1 MTSSFRLKKRFD
13 AAETWSFGSSDAPLG
28 GWEDHYLRP
37 WGDCHPDFMA
47 IPISNPDGTKVCVRR
62 NAYGTKK
69 NFETE
74 QKKQEAQR
82 ENFLDTNGGLNGYHK
97 FSLNLYDP
105 TAKKPTQ
112 LYNPYRYE
120 DRVPPNE
127 AYNIRND
134 LIRNEIKYEGTGCVG
149 VTTPLGRESDGDL
162 AAPFPKQL
170 NPEKR
175 KGFYLEYGYDIIKPP
190 PRYDVSRLHQPYE
203 FWRKR
208 QIQRGIDT
216 SQSDKN
222 NWQGI
227 SYI

>member
-1 MTSSFRLKKRFD
+1 MAGRARQR
-13 AAETWSFGSSDAPLG
+13 
-28 GWEDHYLRP
+28 LRP
-37 WGDCHPDFMA
+37 LQRSGCASAPAHLRAQLSQPQRNGAADARARAGHP
-47 IPISNPDGTKVCVRR
+47 
-62 NAYGTKK
+62 YGTKK